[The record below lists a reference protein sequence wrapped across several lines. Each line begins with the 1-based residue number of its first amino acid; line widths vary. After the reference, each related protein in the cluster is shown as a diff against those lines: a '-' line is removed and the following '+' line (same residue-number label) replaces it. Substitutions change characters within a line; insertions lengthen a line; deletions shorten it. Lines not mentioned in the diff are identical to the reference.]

1 MARAHPYSELRT
13 CAEEQE
19 TEDETSA
26 EEQETEDELR
36 KLMQP
41 SQLLDIAAF
50 SGEPQ
55 VQLIPSHALMSLVLF
70 LFSPVAFPLI
80 MVLIKLDWIKEPPGT
95 QGKGILTNVIVFLRM
110 YHALVGSGVPMIQT
124 INAVIFMLCGRHA
137 PASAVFCP
145 LAMTLFWK
153 CENIALAA
161 CAPKNLQGF
170 LQLKAPRM
178 IHLLVRQHESLQ
190 VQLREKLP
198 DVITSPAELEHV
210 DNLEEVQFIQ
220 CGCCPYRARTHLGD
234 VYAGLLL
241 DMNSSKPC
249 HLTKDRILMLAHSA
263 WPIFSPFWMQQL
275 RVRSLKSCAISAE
288 GLSFDSARFL
298 NSYARACESGSIPA
312 EELADQILLG
322 FPLPSSFAQIL
333 LMCALRISLILS
345 LCLILLAFW
354 YSKLVFAKFA
364 GDGEADGKAYIKVNT
379 IHFVV
384 FVLWGIGDGF
394 GCFLSSIRTTTSS
407 LMQRLSQMRA
417 LNKMLSG
424 ASGSA
429 WCGLPHIQVDKPEHL
444 LMWMEIRALCLAS
457 DRPQQ
462 LLREVNVA
470 VTTTL
475 STGMAMVSLLWVSTG
490 SLQNHEKPGLLYF
503 QSLLTVLL
511 YVINL
516 PHVLLAGILANLEH
530 HQSINLLSQ
539 HMLQAQFALLHG
551 PNTNF
556 TDQERAKIRETLEV
570 SRTLSQQ
577 LAMDS
582 TQIVSIFGVP
592 LTTASASALA
602 SLFSSVII
610 FAIHNDA
617 VQHLLGQVNGGFNW
631 AEVVEEFGNFSNFTS
646 FTF

>member
-1 MARAHPYSELRT
+1 MARADPYSELR
-13 CAEEQE
+13 
-19 TEDETSA
+19 TSA
-26 EEQETEDELR
+26 EEQETDDELR

-41 SQLLDIAAF
+41 SQLLDIEAF

-55 VQLIPSHALMSLVLF
+55 VQLIPSQALMSLVLY
-70 LFSPVAFPLI
+70 LFFFVAFPLV

-95 QGKGILTNVIVFLRM
+95 QGLGILNKALAFLNM
-110 YHALVGSGVPMIQT
+110 HHGFGGSLGPMIQT
-124 INAVIFMLCGRHA
+124 INAVIFTLCGKHA
-137 PASAVFCP
+137 PASAVFYP
-145 LAMTLFWK
+145 LAMTLSRK
-153 CENIALAA
+153 CEYIAFAA
-161 CAPKNLQGF
+161 CAPKNIQGF
-170 LQLKAPRM
+170 FQLKASRM
-178 IHLLVRQHESLQ
+178 IHLLVREHESLQ
-190 VQLREKLP
+190 VQLQGEKLP
-198 DVITSPAELEHV
+198 DVITSPAVLEHV
-210 DNLEEVQFIQ
+210 DNLEEVQFTL
-220 CGCCPYRARTHLGD
+220 CGCCRDPTIKHLGD
-234 VYAGLLL
+234 VYAILLFN
-241 DMNSSKPC
+241 MNFSFAWTSRVANRFLK
-249 HLTKDRILMLAHSA
+249 LAHSA
-263 WPIFSPFWMQQL
+263 WPMFSPFWMQQL
-275 RVRSLKSCAISAE
+275 RVRSLKSCAISAK
-288 GLSFDSARFL
+288 GLSFDSAMFL

-322 FPLPSSFAQIL
+322 FPLPKSFAQIV
-333 LMCALRISLILS
+333 LMCALQISLILS

-364 GDGEADGKAYIKVNT
+364 GDGRADRKASIKVNT

-384 FVLWGIGDGF
+384 FVIWGIFIGF
-394 GCFLSSIRTTTSS
+394 GNFLASMVRTTSS
-407 LMQRLSQMRA
+407 LMQRLNQMRT

-429 WCGLPHIQVDKPEHL
+429 WCGLPHIQVDKPHHL

-462 LLREVNVA
+462 LQREVNVA
-470 VTTTL
+470 VTTAL
-475 STGMAMVSLLWVSTG
+475 STGMAMVSLFWVSSG
-490 SLQNHEKPGLLYF
+490 SLQSHEKPGLLYF

-556 TDQERAKIRETLEV
+556 TEKERDKIRETLEV
-570 SRTLSQQ
+570 SKTLSQQ

-582 TQIVSIFGVP
+582 TQIVSVFGVP

-617 VQHLLGQVNGGFNW
+617 VQHLLGQVNGRFNW